1 MRTGMTNLKPPAENE
16 YDVWANGCC
25 NPPRVL
31 LVVSAGNVGPFRVLD
46 LGNDNAEVFAA
57 SEFLEI
63 VDYLS
68 EEDYVRVGGRMAFE
82 ECDDDDEEE
91 DDEDDE

>member
-1 MRTGMTNLKPPAENE
+1 MTNLKPPAENE
-16 YDVWANGCC
+16 YDVWANGCS

-31 LVVSAGNVGPFRVLD
+31 LVVSAGDEGPFRVLD
-46 LGNDNAEVFAA
+46 PVKGNAEVFAA
-57 SEFLEI
+57 AEYMEV

-68 EEDYVRVGGRMAFE
+68 EEDYERVRGRMAFE

-91 DDEDDE
+91 DDEDDEDDE